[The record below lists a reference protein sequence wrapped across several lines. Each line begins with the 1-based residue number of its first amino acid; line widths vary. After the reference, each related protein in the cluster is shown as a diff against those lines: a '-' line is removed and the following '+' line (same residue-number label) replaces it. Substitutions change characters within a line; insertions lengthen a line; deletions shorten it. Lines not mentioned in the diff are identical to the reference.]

1 MVNTT
6 WHLFLIMQIEE
17 ILKEPEFKPGGF
29 VWKHVAGGN
38 PDPLRAVQSAV
49 DRMRDL
55 YDIEDSQFGQ
65 LCERLLKEVRKICK
79 S

>member
-1 MVNTT
+1 MENLVK
-6 WHLFLIMQIEE
+6 E
-17 ILKEPEFKPGGF
+17 ILQEPEFKQGGF
-29 VWKHVAGGN
+29 VYKHVAGKN
-38 PDPLRAVQSAV
+38 PDPIRAVQSTV

>member
-1 MVNTT
+1 MENLVK
-6 WHLFLIMQIEE
+6 E
-17 ILKEPEFKPGGF
+17 ILQEPEFKQGGF
-29 VWKHVAGGN
+29 VYKHVAGNN
-38 PDPLRAVQSAV
+38 PDPIRAVQSTV

>member
-1 MVNTT
+1 MENLVK
-6 WHLFLIMQIEE
+6 E
-17 ILKEPEFKPGGF
+17 ILQEPEFKQGGF
-29 VWKHVAGGN
+29 VYKHVAGDN
-38 PDPLRAVQSAV
+38 PEPIRAVQSTV

-65 LCERLLKEVRKICK
+65 LCERLLNEITKICK

>member
-1 MVNTT
+1 MENLVK
-6 WHLFLIMQIEE
+6 E
-17 ILKEPEFKPGGF
+17 ILQEPEFKQGGF
-29 VWKHVAGGN
+29 VYKDVAGDN
-38 PDPLRAVQSAV
+38 PEPIRAVQSTV

-65 LCERLLKEVRKICK
+65 LCERLLKEITKICK